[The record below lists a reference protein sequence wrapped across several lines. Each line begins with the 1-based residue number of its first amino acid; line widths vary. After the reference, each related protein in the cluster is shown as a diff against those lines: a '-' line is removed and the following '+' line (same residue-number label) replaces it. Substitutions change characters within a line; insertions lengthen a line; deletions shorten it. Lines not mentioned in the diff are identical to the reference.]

1 MDYESDM
8 RTSKRRSSCCSN
20 CESQIFCSYVI
31 SLISSLLIAGGFYL
45 TILRWDHL
53 WLILPIV
60 GSILIFIGAC
70 MYYSGQ
76 MNLNRRSKSK
86 ASASS
91 SNGRR
96 RRRNNR
102 GSNKDRGHGGDN
114 LISSALGD
122 GRSLSQLSI
131 NMIPQYFANSD
142 LSGAT
147 GPASMPYSQILRV
160 NGQSFLILPLSGE
173 TSSSNPSDTAIS
185 LQNLMVKIPFKNEQ
199 QRLLFFFFYKFLRWL
214 LWS

>member
-1 MDYESDM
+1 MISDEMDYESDVG
-8 RTSKRRSSCCSN
+8 TTKRRSSCWSD
-20 CESQIFCSYVI
+20 CEAQICCSYVI
-31 SLISSLLIAGGFYL
+31 SILSSLLIAGGFYL
-45 TILRWDHL
+45 TILKWDHL

-76 MNLNRRSKSK
+76 MDLRR
-86 ASASS
+86 
-91 SNGRR
+91 RR
-96 RRRNNR
+96 RRRNNKIMSAESHGLGNR
-102 GSNKDRGHGGDN
+102 RHRRRKDRGHGGSMNGNGGDN
-114 LISSALGD
+114 LISSALND

-142 LSGAT
+142 LSGSLS

-173 TSSSNPSDTAIS
+173 TSSPSTNPNDTAIS
-185 LQNLMVKIPFKNEQ
+185 LQNLMVKMPFKSDQ
-199 QRLLFFFFYKFLRWL
+199 QR
-214 LWS
+214 